1 MRAAGWLGWAVL
13 VLTVVAA
20 AGYWAIVL
28 GQDTPLGPVPFI
40 VSGLLLASGGGSAL
54 GSSKAI
60 PAPLRAILLGWSA
73 LTLLAL
79 ASIAFSIGAFL
90 LPIAL
95 VAIVAML
102 AGTWSER
109 RGWGIPGAALG
120 GVLGVATIV
129 AFVSVEPYLPPTC
142 PNHQPGLITGSTDY
156 PAGLLTPA
164 VHISWSCED
173 GRLVTWR
180 TS

>member
-28 GQDTPLGPVPFI
+28 GQDLPFGPVPFI
-40 VSGLLLASGGGSAL
+40 VSGLLLVPGGASAL
-54 GSSKAI
+54 GGSKAVA
-60 PAPLRAILLGWSA
+60 APLRAILLGWSA

-95 VAIVAML
+95 LAIVTML
-102 AGTWSER
+102 AGAWPER
-109 RGWGIPGAALG
+109 RAWGIPGAVLG

-129 AFVSVEPYLPPTC
+129 AFVSLEPYLP
-142 PNHQPGLITGSTDY
+142 
-156 PAGLLTPA
+156 
-164 VHISWSCED
+164 
-173 GRLVTWR
+173 
-180 TS
+180 